1 MQLKKIIQAYNG
13 KAIYQFNNLLTY
25 RHFHKVYLS
34 IFLIFTIICIGVG
47 GFIIIEHYNFL
58 DALYMTIITVATVG
72 FQEVHP
78 LDEQGKMFTVF
89 LIITSFG
96 TFAYA
101 VTSISKYVI
110 DGEFNLYFKNLKVN
124 AAIQKLENHVIICGF
139 GRNGKQAAHVLK
151 KHKTR
156 FVVIENKKDIIATI
170 NHQYSD
176 LVMEGDATQ
185 DEVLLKAGIN
195 KAKALITTLPFDAD
209 NLFIVLS
216 ARTLNPK
223 LTIISRASEDNSDKK
238 LKVAGANN
246 VIMPD
251 KLGGA
256 HMASLVMKPDVME
269 FVDYITGQGTDNI
282 RLEEITFD
290 TLKQVYQNKTIRDLE
305 VRNKSGANIIG
316 FKTAQGEYVINPSPD
331 TKIIP
336 DAKLF
341 VLGTTEQIIKLKELF
356 V

>member
-1 MQLKKIIQAYNG
+1 MS
-13 KAIYQFNNLLTY
+13 F
-25 RHFHKVYLS
+25 RHFSGLYIPIGILL
-34 IFLIFTIICIGVG
+34 LIVCIGIL
-47 GFIIIEHYNFL
+47 GFIAIEEYNFL
-58 DALYMTIITVATVG
+58 DAFYMTIITIATVG

-78 LDEQGKMFTVF
+78 LSESGRLFTAF

-101 VTSISKYVI
+101 VTSISQYVI
-110 DGEFNLYFKNLKVN
+110 DGEFNHYFKNYKLSS
-124 AAIQKLENHVIICGF
+124 AIDKLENHVIVCGF
-139 GRNGKQAAHVLK
+139 GRNGRQAAHVLK
-151 KHKTR
+151 KHNTR
-156 FVVIENKKDIIATI
+156 FVVIEEKKEIVSAI
-170 NHQYSD
+170 NHQYAD
-176 LVMEGDATQ
+176 LVLEGDGTH
-185 DEVLLKAGIN
+185 DEVLLKAGIL
-195 KAKALITTLPFDAD
+195 KAKALITTLPIDAD

-238 LKVAGANN
+238 LKLAGADN

-251 KLGGA
+251 KIGGA

-269 FVDYITGQGTDNI
+269 FVDYITGQGGDNI
-282 RLEEITFD
+282 RLEEITFAN
-290 TLKQVYQNKTIRDLE
+290 LSQEFQNKTIRELE
-305 VRNKSGANIIG
+305 IRNKSGANIIG
-316 FKTAQGEYVINPSPD
+316 FKTAQSEYIVNPSAD

-341 VLGTTEQIIKLKELF
+341 VLGTSEQIGKLKELF

>member
-1 MQLKKIIQAYNG
+1 LSR
-13 KAIYQFNNLLTY
+13 F
-25 RHFHKVYLS
+25 RHFSQLFVSLG
-34 IFLIFTIICIGVG
+34 LIILIICIGIV
-47 GFIIIEHYNFL
+47 GFILIENYNFF
-58 DALYMTIITVATVG
+58 DAFYMTIITVATVG
-72 FQEVHP
+72 FQEVQP
-78 LDEQGKMFTVF
+78 LSEAGRGFTIF

-101 VTSISKYVI
+101 VSSISKYVI
-110 DGEFNLYFKNLKVN
+110 DGELNLYFKNYKVS
-124 AAIQKLENHVIICGF
+124 AAIDKLENHVIICGF

-151 KHKTR
+151 KHNTR
-156 FVVIENKKDIIATI
+156 FVVVEQKKDVVSVI
-170 NHQYSD
+170 NHKYSD
-176 LVMEGDATQ
+176 LILEGDSTQ
-185 DEVLLKAGIN
+185 DEVLLKAGILR
-195 KAKALITTLPFDAD
+195 AKALITTLPIDAD

-238 LKVAGANN
+238 LKLAGADN

-251 KLGGA
+251 KIGGA

-269 FVDYITGQGTDNI
+269 FVDFITGQGGDNI
-282 RLEEITFD
+282 RLEEITFEN
-290 TLKQVYQNKTIRDLE
+290 LSQEFQNKTIRELE
-305 VRNKSGANIIG
+305 IRNRSGANIIG
-316 FKTAQGEYVINPSPD
+316 FKTGNGEYVINPSAD

-341 VLGTTEQIIKLKELF
+341 VLGTNEQISKLKELL

>member
-1 MQLKKIIQAYNG
+1 MGFVKFQNKNLFQKPDKLFGIRQFSKIYISLAM
-13 KAIYQFNNLLTY
+13 IT
-25 RHFHKVYLS
+25 
-34 IFLIFTIICIGVG
+34 LIVFIGII
-47 GFIIIEHYNFL
+47 GFVLIENYNFL
-58 DALYMTIITVATVG
+58 DAFYMTIITVATVG

-78 LDEQGKMFTVF
+78 LSENGRLFTAF

-101 VTSISKYVI
+101 VTSISKYVV
-110 DGEFNLYFKNLKVN
+110 DGEFNQYFKSYKV
-124 AAIQKLENHVIICGF
+124 ATAISKLEGHVIICGF

-151 KHKTR
+151 KHNTR
-156 FVVIENKKDIIATI
+156 FVVIEEKKDVVSTI
-170 NHQYSD
+170 THRFSD
-176 LVMEGDATQ
+176 LVIEGDATH
-185 DEVLLKAGIN
+185 DEVLERAGID
-195 KAKALITTLPFDAD
+195 KAKAIITTLPVDAD

-238 LKVAGANN
+238 LKLAGADN

-251 KLGGA
+251 KIGGA
-256 HMASLVMKPDVME
+256 HMAALVMKPDVIE
-269 FVDYITGQGTDNI
+269 FVDFITGQGGDNI
-282 RLEEITFD
+282 RLEEITFENL
-290 TLKQVYQNKTIRDLE
+290 TEEFRNKSIRDLE
-305 VRNKSGANIIG
+305 IRNRSGANIIG
-316 FKTAQGEYVINPSPD
+316 FKTAKGEYIVNPSAD

-341 VLGTTEQIIKLKELF
+341 VLGTSEQINKLKELF